1 MSIRD
6 AMYAAEVLEDADQ
19 EIGQLLPPDLKMSN
33 FVEVLQVVNLWA
45 A

>member
-6 AMYAAEVLEDADQ
+6 AMYAAEVLEDAD
-19 EIGQLLPPDLKMSN
+19 EIVQLLPPDLKMSN

>member
-6 AMYAAEVLEDADQ
+6 AMLAAEVMDEDDH
-19 EIGQLLPPDLKMSN
+19 EVGQLLPPDLKMSN
-33 FVEVLQVVNLWA
+33 FVEVLGLVNLWA